1 MRKLTLLT
9 AILLT
14 ATLALGQGVAINETG
29 AAPDPSAML
38 EVTST
43 EKGILIPR
51 ITQAQRD
58 AISNPATGL
67 LIYQTDETPGF
78 YYNTGSPAGPL
89 WTRIGEDLSQI
100 TGLWEK
106 SFDNI
111 FYNQGFV
118 GIGTANPEAIL
129 DVTGGDAFIQGMTV
143 GRGGGGMIQNTVIGN
158 QALVANTDGDR
169 NTAIGYWSMY
179 GNYTGGGD
187 GEDNTALGWGTLGN
201 SSTGSRNLAMGSSAL
216 TTNYGG
222 HNNVAVGYQTLVYN
236 NTGNSNLAIGTR
248 ALFENTNRSNL
259 VAVGDSALFHNG
271 QGATLS
277 YHSMNNTA
285 IGSKTLYGNTTGFK
299 NTALGFQALMSN
311 TIGEDNTANGS
322 YAMIGNISG
331 SRNTALGSQAL
342 SINSNG
348 NRNVAIGYRA
358 MENNTTGNENL
369 AIGTE
374 ALVWNKI
381 NTRITAIGYE
391 AMYYSDPR
399 TTNGRATY
407 NTAVGYFALRGQV
420 LTSMEGRWNTA
431 VGDEAL
437 TNNKNGNNNTAIGA
451 SALANNGMAGTQN
464 WNSSGNTALGSHA
477 LYGNTS
483 GFHNTATGF
492 EALFTNSAGVGNTSS
507 GYYAAK
513 FNETG
518 NFNSAFGFSALTS
531 NNTGNNNTA
540 IGRQAMSFNTSGYS
554 NVAIGASAL
563 FRNTDRNNLVAIGD
577 SALFNNG
584 LNASEGIHATSN
596 TALGSKALLTNTTGY
611 YNTASGFGALRNNST
626 GYHNTAIG
634 ANTLGVNSTGLKNVA
649 VGTNAMS
656 TSNGNDNAALGY
668 KALRNNTS
676 GHKNV
681 AIGSEAMGGL
691 FFSEAIHSNIAVG
704 FKAGHEMVGSGNIVI
719 GEETGKFLYGNN
731 NVWIGNGIGAS
742 GSSVQNTIVLGTNT
756 SIPTL
761 SNRAFVGNGSMQ
773 WIGGQVSWS
782 TYSDN
787 RAKRNVRD
795 DIPGLEFI
803 TKLNPVSY
811 NWSVDAMNQILGIDE
826 PYTGEGYKDIEQ
838 QRISGFL
845 AQEVEVAAR
854 ALGYDFSG
862 VQKSGDVYSLSYAE
876 FVVPLVKAVQEL
888 NERNDQL
895 NNMVEILLARILA
908 IENSLSE

>member
-1 MRKLTLLT
+1 MKKPILLLM
-9 AILLT
+9 ILLT
-14 ATLALGQGVAINETG
+14 SAVAPGQGVAINETG
-29 AAPDPSAML
+29 AESDPSAML
-38 EVTST
+38 EVTSSD
-43 EKGILIPR
+43 KGILIPR

-78 YYNTGSPAGPL
+78 YYNEGSPAVPL
-89 WTRIGEDLSQI
+89 WTRIGEDLSQV
-100 TGLWEK
+100 TGQWEK

-111 FYNQGFV
+111 FYTQGFV

-129 DVTGGDAFIQGMTV
+129 DVSGGDALIQGMTV
-143 GRGGGGMIQNTVIGN
+143 GRGGGGQEQNTVFGSH
-158 QALVANTDGDR
+158 AMRYNTDGDR
-169 NTAIGYWSMY
+169 NTAIGYWSMF

-187 GEDNTALGWGTLGN
+187 GEDNTAMGWSTLSN
-201 SSTGSRNLAMGSSAL
+201 SATGSRNIAMGSSAL

-222 HNNVAVGYQTLVYN
+222 HNNIAVGYQTLVSN
-236 NTGNSNLAIGTR
+236 STGNSNVAIGTR
-248 ALFENTNRSNL
+248 ALFENTDRSNL

-271 QGATLS
+271 QGATVS
-277 YHSMNNTA
+277 IHSTNNTA
-285 IGSKTLYGNTTGFK
+285 VGSKTLYGNTTGFK
-299 NTALGFQALMSN
+299 NTALGFQALMLN
-311 TIGEDNTANGS
+311 TIGEENTANGS
-322 YAMIGNISG
+322 YALIGNISG

-342 SINSNG
+342 SMNTSG

-369 AIGTE
+369 ALGTE
-374 ALVWNKI
+374 ALVLNKV
-381 NTRITAIGYE
+381 NTRITAIGVE
-391 AMYYSDPR
+391 AMYYTDPR
-399 TTNGRATY
+399 TSNGRATY

-437 TNNKNGNNNTAIGA
+437 TNNKNGNHNTAIGA
-451 SALANNGMAGTQN
+451 SALASNGMAGTQT
-464 WNSSGNTALGSHA
+464 WHSSGNTAVGSKA
-477 LYGNTS
+477 LLENTS
-483 GFHNTATGF
+483 GYYNTALGVDALSQNTTGF
-492 EALFTNSAGVGNTSS
+492 GNTVS
-507 GYYAAK
+507 GYQAAMS
-513 FNETG
+513 NETG
-518 NFNSAFGFSALTS
+518 NFNSAFGFGALSS

-540 IGRQAMSFNTSGYS
+540 IGRQTMSFNTSGYS

-563 FRNTDRNNLVAIGD
+563 SRNTDRNNLVAIGD
-577 SALFNNG
+577 SALLNNG
-584 LNASEGIHATSN
+584 LNASEGIHATRN
-596 TALGSKALLTNTTGY
+596 TAVGSKALLTNTTGY
-611 YNTASGFGALRNNST
+611 YNTASGFGALGNNST

-634 ANTLGVNSTGLKNVA
+634 ANTLDVNSTGFKNVA

-668 KALRNNTS
+668 KALSNNTS

-691 FFSEAIHSNIAVG
+691 IFSEAIHSNIAIG
-704 FKAGHEMVGSGNIVI
+704 FKAGHEMVSSGNIVI

-731 NVWIGNGIGAS
+731 NVWIGNGIGPS

-761 SNRAFVGNGSMQ
+761 SNRVFVGNGSMQ

-795 DIPGLEFI
+795 DIPGLAFI
-803 TKLNPVSY
+803 MKLNPVSY
-811 NWSVDAMNQILGIDE
+811 NWSVDAMNQLLGIDHA
-826 PYTGEGYKDIEQ
+826 YTGEGYKDIEQ

-854 ALGYDFSG
+854 ASGYDFSG

-895 NNMVEILLARILA
+895 NNMVEMLLARILA
-908 IENSLSE
+908 LENSLNE